1 MKRNLLIFI
10 CFFIFTFVG
19 FSEKNNFDV
28 STILVIIEENENGKI
43 IIDETPVS
51 DGIFDALWENDQVVF
66 FDMKIVSPFKFNEKD
81 LDIKPFLNEAKSAK
95 ADSILLIK
103 ADYTSEA
110 VNKDVIIINFKEY
123 YYHFYSLTQLKSLS
137 VGKKEINYNE
147 KIEVKKKTSLLKQ
160 IGVRILNEIYNE

>member
-1 MKRNLLIFI
+1 MKRNLFIFI
-10 CFFIFTFVG
+10 CFFIFTVVV

-43 IIDETPVS
+43 IIDETPIA

-81 LDIKPFLNEAKSAK
+81 LDVKPFLNEAKAAK

-103 ADYTSEA
+103 VDYTSEEM
-110 VNKDVIIINFKEY
+110 NKDVIMINLKEY
-123 YYHFYSLTQLKSLS
+123 YYHFYSIKQLNSLS
-137 VGKKEINYNE
+137 VGKREINYNE
-147 KIEVKKKTSLLKQ
+147 KMEVKKKFSLLKQ
-160 IGVRILNEIYNE
+160 IGVRILNEIYN